1 MHVAASVVDVLA
13 HDAVRSVLDGA
24 DDAALSASVAKLCAT
39 EQLVTV
45 SISALQ
51 LHGHS
56 GYEDGP
62 VSRTLADGLGMLIAG
77 GTSDIQR
84 KHIFAQ
90 LQHLRGLR

>member
-1 MHVAASVVDVLA
+1 
-13 HDAVRSVLDGA
+13 
-24 DDAALSASVAKLCAT
+24 VAKLYAT
-39 EQLVTV
+39 EQLVSA

-56 GYEDGP
+56 GYEDGR
-62 VSRTLADGLGMLIAG
+62 VSRTLADGLGTLIAG